1 MGGRYA
7 ALPQVLELLQKR
19 GNVQRNTI
27 ADDVGN
33 VREKY
38 AGRQL
43 VQGEF
48 PVIAD
53 DGMAGI
59 GAALEPDDNVR
70 SLRKEIGD
78 LPLAFIAP
86 VGSDDG
92 FDHN

>member
-1 MGGRYA
+1 M
-7 ALPQVLELLQKR
+7 
-19 GNVQRNTI
+19 
-27 ADDVGN
+27 
-33 VREKY
+33 
-38 AGRQL
+38 
-43 VQGEF
+43 QGEF